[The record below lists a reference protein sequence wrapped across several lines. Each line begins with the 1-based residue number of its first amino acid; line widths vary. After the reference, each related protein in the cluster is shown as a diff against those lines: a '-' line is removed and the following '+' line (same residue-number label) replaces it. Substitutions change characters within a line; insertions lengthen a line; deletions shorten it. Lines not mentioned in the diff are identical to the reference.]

1 MHEAIGSL
9 NRFRWHLALAA
20 ACCLLALGG
29 GPASAAEPSVNV
41 AVRQDGEAFIIDA
54 TVDAPVAQD
63 IAWGVLTDFDHMA
76 SIVGNLT
83 SSKVTS
89 RDGNTW
95 IVNQEGVAKF
105 GLLSFSFTSER
116 QIRLE
121 PMKRILA
128 RNISGTVKRME
139 SEANIAAVDQG
150 VQIKYRA
157 ETVPDSVLARMFGAS
172 FIRHEVRE
180 QFLAMTREM
189 VRRAPRAEPERGAAE
204 AAAR

>member
-1 MHEAIGSL
+1 MQQAVGSL
-9 NRFRWHLALAA
+9 IRFHQRLTLAVV
-20 ACCLLALGG
+20 CCLLALGG
-29 GPASAAEPSVNV
+29 GAAAAADPSVNV
-41 AVRQDGEAFIIDA
+41 AVRQDGEVFIIDA
-54 TVDAPVAQD
+54 TVDAPVPLD

-83 SSKVTS
+83 SSKVSS

-105 GLLSFSFTSER
+105 GLLSFSFVSER

-128 RNISGTVKRME
+128 KNLSGTVKRME
-139 SEANIAAVDQG
+139 SEANIAAVEQG
-150 VQIKYRA
+150 VQIRYRA

-180 QFLAMTREM
+180 QFLAMSREM
-189 VRRAPRAEPERGAAE
+189 LKRAPRAEPERGAGE
-204 AAAR
+204 AVAR

>member
-1 MHEAIGSL
+1 MNEAVSGL
-9 NRFRWHLALAA
+9 VGLCRRLVLAGV
-20 ACCLLALGG
+20 CCLLALGG
-29 GPASAAEPSVNV
+29 GFASAAEPTVNV
-41 AVRQDGEAFIIDA
+41 AVRQDGEAFVIDA
-54 TVDAPVAQD
+54 TVDAPVALD
-63 IAWGVLTDFDHMA
+63 VAWGVLTDFDHMA

-83 SSKVTS
+83 SSRITA

-128 RNISGTVKRME
+128 RNLSGTVKRME
-139 SEANIAAVDQG
+139 SEANIAAVEQG
-150 VQIKYRA
+150 VQIRYRA
-157 ETVPDSVLARMFGAS
+157 ETVPDSMLARMFGAS

-189 VRRAPRAEPERGAAE
+189 LKRAPRGEPERSAGE
-204 AAAR
+204 AVAR

>member
-1 MHEAIGSL
+1 MREAVSGL
-9 NRFRWHLALAA
+9 LGMQRRLALAA

-29 GPASAAEPSVNV
+29 SPAWTAEPSVNV

-54 TVDAPVAQD
+54 TVDAPVTLD

-105 GLLSFSFTSER
+105 GLFSFSFTSER

-128 RNISGTVKRME
+128 KNISGTVKRME
-139 SEANIAAVDQG
+139 SEANIAAVEQG
-150 VQIKYRA
+150 VQIRYRA

-180 QFLAMTREM
+180 QFLAMSREM
-189 VRRAPRAEPERGAAE
+189 LRRAPRGEAERGTGE
-204 AAAR
+204 AVAR

>member
-1 MHEAIGSL
+1 MQQAVVSL
-9 NRFRWHLALAA
+9 IRFHRRLTLAVV
-20 ACCLLALGG
+20 CCLLALGG
-29 GPASAAEPSVNV
+29 GAASAADPSVNV
-41 AVRQDGEAFIIDA
+41 AVRQDGEVFIIDA
-54 TVDAPVAQD
+54 TVDAPVPLD

-83 SSKVTS
+83 SSKVSS

-105 GLLSFSFTSER
+105 GLLSFSFVSER

-128 RNISGTVKRME
+128 KNLSGTVKRME
-139 SEANIAAVDQG
+139 SEANIAAVEQG
-150 VQIKYRA
+150 VQIRYRA

-180 QFLAMTREM
+180 QFLAMSREM
-189 VRRAPRAEPERGAAE
+189 LRRAPRSEPERGTGE
-204 AAAR
+204 AVAR